1 LNSLAV
7 CILQIKN
14 ESERTTC
21 PRRPTAAAHEHTNNC
36 CAAGHYAKAGKFRTK
51 TALKAWRRLP
61 YVGQRQLAEL
71 VGVAFT
77 AFCKLDYFVGDYRAN
92 RIGLVLNPQ
101 RHPRHFERDAHDS
114 YGLSVELLTI

>member
-1 LNSLAV
+1 LRGGPLCKSR
-7 CILQIKN
+7 QI
-14 ESERTTC
+14 
-21 PRRPTAAAHEHTNNC
+21 
-36 CAAGHYAKAGKFRTK
+36 RTK

-71 VGVAFT
+71 VGVAFA

-101 RHPRHFERDAHDS
+101 RRPRHFERDAHDS